1 MSEVPLV
8 RFSEEPDDDLLRAL
22 EGLQDLLLRHPVAA
36 QAAFAALA
44 AEGRRFATT
53 REGEEWQKRLQGS
66 ELLSRL
72 RLVWDSLGMATFV
85 EKPTEALPSFFIDG
99 VIQAARENDLEL
111 LLTRVFDRRV

>member
-1 MSEVPLV
+1 MSDVPFV
-8 RFSEEPDDDLLRAL
+8 RFSREADDDLLRAL
-22 EGLQDLLLRHPVAA
+22 ECVQDLLLRHPIAA

-53 REGEEWQKRLQGS
+53 PEGAEWRERLRGS

-99 VIQAARENDLEL
+99 AVQAASEGDLESL
-111 LLTRVFDRRV
+111 LARVFDRRL